1 MNTKLFVVLSILLS
15 VMIAACA
22 TTPRVDSGSVA
33 IENKDIRAVIVF
45 GEGDREKISRYYK
58 SRMKRKTLPPG
69 LAKKE
74 KLPPGL
80 EKHIEKYG
88 KLPPGLE
95 GRRLPRDLDRTLAR
109 LPEDYVRLKVGGDI
123 VLMNEKTRVVF
134 DVIWDVD

>member
-22 TTPRVDSGSVA
+22 TTTRVESGSVA
-33 IENKDIRAVIVF
+33 VENKDIRAVIVF

-58 SRMKRKTLPPG
+58 SRMKRKNLPPG

-95 GRRLPRDLDRTLAR
+95 GHPNGPGPG
-109 LPEDYVRLKVGGDI
+109 PEEGLR
-123 VLMNEKTRVVF
+123 
-134 DVIWDVD
+134 